1 MKRKSLSVL
10 RLYYFLVLVVLLQIR
25 DYKPAYRND
34 LLMAYFGVLQCGFY
48 ELACYTPSAIAGR
61 DLRMQQC
68 NVIPANFIDQH
79 RSLITKLDFES
90 VFRLV
95 MRHLW
100 FRHRFSLLVKMHCPA
115 NQAAK
120 SPSRS

>member
-48 ELACYTPSAIAGR
+48 ELACYTHSAIARR
-61 DLRMQQC
+61 DLRMSASLC
-68 NVIPANFIDQH
+68 VTSGSPE
-79 RSLITKLDFES
+79 RSIICPLS
-90 VFRLV
+90 VAPPLV
-95 MRHLW
+95 PP
-100 FRHRFSLLVKMHCPA
+100 SLPLVSKDALPCQSSSKIYPL
-115 NQAAK
+115 
-120 SPSRS
+120 S